1 MKILFCTNAFE
12 VVSNGPAKFAHL
24 LLNLE
29 KMYPN
34 CEVRIL
40 TEDVSKPNAA
50 VYKQSLNIP
59 TVLKPFGM
67 FLRMF
72 QYHKT
77 AFKIKKSDYNFDV
90 LIYNNVIVSLWSA
103 IRFKNTIGFIN
114 DDNNAGVSWRNGFFK
129 WKWEKGHVF
138 FITEWLAC
146 KLLSKIVV
154 NSNYLKS
161 VISNRYKVPSAKIV
175 RLYKAIEFPPA
186 ITKQANS
193 TPVILF
199 VKNDYQRGG
208 LFILTKALLKSGI
221 QCKFIVAGTPNHV
234 ENELQEQLNASK
246 ISLQFEGIVSQA
258 RIYELM
264 QEADIFCV
272 PSYKE
277 ALGVANMEA
286 MAFGCTIVTSNV
298 GGIPE
303 VLDHGENGWMVSPGN
318 VDALADTLLFCLNEP
333 ERCAEKRNK
342 AYKFI
347 ANFSSSAMYN
357 SFVKEVLNFEE

>member
-24 LLNLE
+24 LLSLE
-29 KMYPN
+29 KAYPN
-34 CEVRIL
+34 CELRIL
-40 TEDVSKPNAA
+40 TEDVSKPNEM

-59 TVLKPFGM
+59 KVLKPFGM

-90 LIYNNVIVSLWSA
+90 LIYNNAIVSLWSA

-146 KLLSKIVV
+146 KLLSRIVV

-161 VISNRYKVPSAKIV
+161 VITTKYRVPSAKIV

-186 ITKQANS
+186 HSKQPNKL
-193 TPVILF
+193 PVILF
-199 VKNDYQRGG
+199 VKNDYRRGG
-208 LFILTKALLKSGI
+208 LFILTEALLKTGI
-221 QCKFIVAGTPNHV
+221 QCKLVVAGTPDYV
-234 ENELQEQLNASK
+234 EKQLQTQLNNSTV
-246 ISLQFEGIVSQA
+246 SLQFEGIVSQT

-272 PSYKE
+272 PSFKE
-277 ALGVANMEA
+277 ALGVANIEA
-286 MAFGCTIVTSNV
+286 MAFGCTIVTTNV

-303 VLDHGENGWMVSPGN
+303 VLNNGENGWMVAPGN
-318 VDALADTLLFCLNEP
+318 VEELADTLHFCLNAP
-333 ERCAEKRNK
+333 EQCAEKRNK

-347 ANFSSSAMYN
+347 ANFN
-357 SFVKEVLNFEE
+357 SHTMHHTFVKEVLNFG